1 MILVD
6 LEGVLSDHTDRLNHL
21 LSRTEDN
28 KRDRTAWKEYYKAIM
43 EDQPRTHILDMV
55 HDWLAEDIRPIIY
68 STRFIN
74 KYKHEEAWLRKYDLF
89 DRVELIQRQPHQTAI
104 KGPDLV
110 LQWVRQYKPEI
121 VIDDRVEVRDKL
133 RGLYAGMMVYG
144 PNAFL
149 DTGENTDG
157 HSLR

>member
-6 LEGVLSDHTDRLNHL
+6 LEGCLSDHTDRLAL
-21 LSRTEDN
+21 LQSRTQDN
-28 KRDRTAWKEYYKAIM
+28 KRDRTAWKDYYKAIM
-43 EDQPRTHILDMV
+43 EDQPRTHIMDMV
-55 HDWLAEDIRPIIY
+55 HDWLDADIRPVIY

-74 KYKHEEAWLRKYDLF
+74 KYKHEEAWLRKYELF
-89 DRVELIQRQPHQTAI
+89 ERVELIQRLPHQTAI

-110 LQWVRQYKPEI
+110 LQWVRQYEPEI
-121 VIDDRVEVRDKL
+121 VIDDRIEVRDKL

-149 DTGENTDG
+149 KTGENSDG

>member
-6 LEGVLSDHTDRLNHL
+6 LEGVLSDHTDRLAL
-21 LSRTEDN
+21 LQSRTQDN
-28 KRDRTAWKEYYKAIM
+28 KRDRTAWKDYYKAIM
-43 EDQPRTHILDMV
+43 EDQPRTHIMDMV
-55 HDWLAEDIRPIIY
+55 HDWLDADIRPIIY

-74 KYKHEEAWLRKYDLF
+74 KYKHEEAWLRKHELF
-89 DRVELIQRQPHQTAI
+89 ERVELIQRLPHQTAI

-110 LQWVRQYKPEI
+110 LQWVRQYEPEI
-121 VIDDRVEVRDKL
+121 VIDDRIEVRDKL

-144 PNAFL
+144 PDAFL
-149 DTGENTDG
+149 KTGENPDG

>member
-6 LEGVLSDHTDRLNHL
+6 LEGVLSDHTDRLDLL
-21 LSRTEDN
+21 LSRTQDN
-28 KRDRTAWKEYYKAIM
+28 KRDVTAWKDYYKAIM
-43 EDQPRTHILDMV
+43 EDQPRTHIMDMV
-55 HDWLAEDIRPIIY
+55 HDWLDADIRPIIY
-68 STRFIN
+68 STRFVN

-89 DRVELIQRQPHQTAI
+89 DRVELIQRLPHQTKI

-110 LQWVRQYKPEI
+110 LQWVRQYEPEI

-149 DTGENTDG
+149 KTEGDSDG
-157 HSLR
+157 HPLR

>member
-6 LEGVLSDHTDRLNHL
+6 LEGVLTDHTDRLSL
-21 LSRTEDN
+21 LQSRTADN
-28 KRDRTAWKEYYKAIM
+28 KRDRTAWKDYYKAIM
-43 EDQPRTHILDMV
+43 EDQPRTHIMDMV
-55 HDWLAEDIRPIIY
+55 HDWLDADIRPIIY
-68 STRFIN
+68 STRFVN
-74 KYKHEEAWLRKYDLF
+74 KWKHEEEWLRKHDLLG
-89 DRVELIQRQPHQTAI
+89 RVELIQRLPHQTAI

-110 LQWVRQYKPEI
+110 LQWVRQHKPEI

-149 DTGENTDG
+149 NTGENDG